1 MAMNKKEKTLVVILG
16 VLVYLFLFVKVVLV
30 DSMNKIKEKQ
40 QALDEVQSRKEVL
53 EMEYQNINY
62 YTEEM
67 KVKSISDERL
77 GAYLMN
83 GAGLS
88 DSIVFIENLAIML
101 NTELKNISL
110 GIPQKLTTNDGVDY
124 YGFPVKFRAAFPY
137 HVFQDIIQYCEGG
150 SRKVRISSFSMSP
163 STERPGK
170 AGTLNDKFFDVSLDL
185 VFYSIDEKAADELYK
200 FSHSRFQEF
209 RDKDGEP
216 IFIKTNEELPEIEKP
231 KQAKTDKAN
240 NADTTDNV
248 DKADDDVAISRET
261 ADFIIYHTG
270 SLTGSYNF
278 ETFSN
283 ANSDER
289 IRRFIEGEMNVL
301 LTLKNNT
308 YTIEAEDPD
317 KTDRITGTLNKNE
330 FTFFIDSNV
339 KDIKENER
347 IQLNI
352 KIKNDS
358 GKDIRVKVNQTG
370 DRVKLMDRDGNIINI
385 KDDEEKVYL

>member
-1 MAMNKKEKTLVVILG
+1 MAMNKKEKTLAVILG
-16 VLVYLFLFVKVVLV
+16 VLVYLFLFVKIVLV
-30 DSMNKIKEKQ
+30 DSMSKIKEKQ
-40 QALDEVQSRKEVL
+40 KALAEVQTRKEAL
-53 EMEYQNINY
+53 EMEYKNINIY
-62 YTEEM
+62 KEEM
-67 KVKSISDERL
+67 KVRSVSDERL

-101 NTELKNISL
+101 DTELKSISL
-110 GIPQKLTTNDGVDY
+110 GIPQMLKTDGGVDY
-124 YGFPVKFRAAFPY
+124 YGFPVNFKAVFPY

-150 SRKVRISSFSMSP
+150 SRKVRISSFSMNP
-163 STERPGK
+163 SKEGSGK
-170 AGTLNDKFFDVSLDL
+170 AGTLNDQLFDISMDL
-185 VFYSIDEKAADELYK
+185 VFYSIDEKASDDLYQ
-200 FSHSRFQEF
+200 FSRSRFQEF
-209 RDKDGEP
+209 RDKNGEP
-216 IFIKTNEELPEIEKP
+216 IFIQNNEELHEIEKP
-231 KQAKTDKAN
+231 KQAKANKTDNTDK
-240 NADTTDNV
+240 TTDEG
-248 DKADDDVAISRET
+248 AISRET
-261 ADFIIYHTG
+261 ADFVVFHTG
-270 SLTGSYNF
+270 TLGGSYNF

-317 KTDRITGTLNKNE
+317 KTDRITGTINKDE
-330 FTFFIDSNV
+330 FTLFIDSNV
-339 KDIKENER
+339 KDIIENER

-358 GKDIRVKVNQTG
+358 GKDIRVKLNQTG
-370 DRVKLMDRDGNIINI
+370 NRVKLTDRDGNIIDI